1 MKNKKKTSKIIRVF
15 DYKMCFYDFIK
26 WVAGLPVIIDLRIK
40 RIYVKDGKEHKR
52 SKGLFKGEFLIISNH
67 ISYIDPIILSNAF
80 WERRLGFVATNEL
93 FEGRILG
100 TFLKICGCI
109 PINKENISM
118 KTFKDIKER
127 FDRGHIVVL
136 FPEGQIEKGEEQLTQ
151 FKTGAVLI
159 ALNSKIPIIP
169 VYIEHRTKRFKRQ
182 RVFIGEQIDLKNY
195 CDDDMPNMETLK
207 QISEVLRKK
216 ELELERISKKK

>member
-1 MKNKKKTSKIIRVF
+1 M
-15 DYKMCFYDFIK
+15 
-26 WVAGLPVIIDLRIK
+26 
-40 RIYVKDGKEHKR
+40 
-52 SKGLFKGEFLIISNH
+52 
-67 ISYIDPIILSNAF
+67 
-80 WERRLGFVATNEL
+80 
-93 FEGRILG
+93 LG
-100 TFLKICGCI
+100 TFLKMCGCI

-136 FPEGQIEKGEEQLTQ
+136 FPEGQIEKGEKQLAQ

-169 VYIEHRTKRFKRQ
+169 VYIEKRTKRFKRQ
-182 RVFIGEQIDLKNY
+182 RVFIGEKIDLKTY
-195 CDDDMPNMETLK
+195 CDDDMPTMETLK

-216 ELELERISKKK
+216 ELELERISKKEKNN